1 MQESMKN
8 ELLLLATTKTN
19 ILFCLGEEAMLLER
33 AVRLLLKRATLA
45 SGVLPTTPGPIFPDP
60 VPVPK

>member
-1 MQESMKN
+1 MQENMKN
-8 ELLLLATTKTN
+8 ELLQLATNTN
-19 ILFCLGEEAMLLER
+19 VLFCLGEEVMLLEQ

-45 SGVLPTTPGPIFPDP
+45 SGVLPTTPGPIFPDL